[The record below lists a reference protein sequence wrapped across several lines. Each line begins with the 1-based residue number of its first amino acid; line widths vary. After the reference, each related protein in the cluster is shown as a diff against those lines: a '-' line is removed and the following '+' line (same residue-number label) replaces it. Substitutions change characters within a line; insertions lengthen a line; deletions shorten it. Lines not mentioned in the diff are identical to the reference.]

1 MAAGRGPSW
10 SPPPVP
16 LSRIKRNA
24 SGDELVRCA
33 VAAATAYENILNAI
47 KAAEDA
53 ADKASTASEAALQVG
68 TCRDTF
74 SLHTLEM
81 THFSVFF
88 LRAPGNRKKQA
99 YFRSEFVM

>member
-16 LSRIKRNA
+16 LSRIKRNT

-33 VAAATAYENILNAI
+33 VDAATAYENILNAI

-53 ADKASTASEAALQVG
+53 ADKATTASEAALQVG

-74 SLHTLEM
+74 SQHTLEM

-88 LRAPGNRKKQA
+88 LYAPGNRKKQSL
-99 YFRSEFVM
+99 F